1 MRTRRL
7 HLRLNVIV
15 KPFSSRVIST
25 STNVSSHLIFRC
37 AHRALSWQHTC
48 RHGSRRG
55 RRRSQAGGAMQQR
68 TFDGEGH
75 RECEQPLPSA
85 LGSVI
90 SGLGGSNEAEL
101 AIVPGGVFPTTSG
114 GTTFRIEKD

>member
-1 MRTRRL
+1 
-7 HLRLNVIV
+7 
-15 KPFSSRVIST
+15 
-25 STNVSSHLIFRC
+25 
-37 AHRALSWQHTC
+37 
-48 RHGSRRG
+48 
-55 RRRSQAGGAMQQR
+55 MQQR

-101 AIVPGGVFPTTSG
+101 AIVAGGVFPTTSG
-114 GTTFRIEKD
+114 PFSRSGRAIVCIVGHYCHCITATDNAHARKSQHEPAKASRGLAAGASGIHAW

>member
-1 MRTRRL
+1 
-7 HLRLNVIV
+7 
-15 KPFSSRVIST
+15 
-25 STNVSSHLIFRC
+25 
-37 AHRALSWQHTC
+37 
-48 RHGSRRG
+48 
-55 RRRSQAGGAMQQR
+55 MQQR

-114 GTTFRIEKD
+114 GSDVENIRRCNRSKRPLPVDQG

>member
-1 MRTRRL
+1 
-7 HLRLNVIV
+7 
-15 KPFSSRVIST
+15 
-25 STNVSSHLIFRC
+25 
-37 AHRALSWQHTC
+37 
-48 RHGSRRG
+48 
-55 RRRSQAGGAMQQR
+55 MQQR

-101 AIVPGGVFPTTSG
+101 VEHLNVHTRAE
-114 GTTFRIEKD
+114 R

>member
-1 MRTRRL
+1 
-7 HLRLNVIV
+7 
-15 KPFSSRVIST
+15 
-25 STNVSSHLIFRC
+25 
-37 AHRALSWQHTC
+37 
-48 RHGSRRG
+48 
-55 RRRSQAGGAMQQR
+55 MQQR

-101 AIVPGGVFPTTSG
+101 AIVAGGVFPTTSG
-114 GTTFRIEKD
+114 SLQRSHFAFVMVCATLHLVLRGRFL

>member
-1 MRTRRL
+1 
-7 HLRLNVIV
+7 
-15 KPFSSRVIST
+15 
-25 STNVSSHLIFRC
+25 
-37 AHRALSWQHTC
+37 
-48 RHGSRRG
+48 
-55 RRRSQAGGAMQQR
+55 MQQR

-101 AIVPGGVFPTTSG
+101 AYELAIVPGWRGFSHDIGSVGILSP
-114 GTTFRIEKD
+114 

>member
-1 MRTRRL
+1 
-7 HLRLNVIV
+7 
-15 KPFSSRVIST
+15 
-25 STNVSSHLIFRC
+25 
-37 AHRALSWQHTC
+37 
-48 RHGSRRG
+48 
-55 RRRSQAGGAMQQR
+55 MQQR

-101 AIVPGGVFPTTSG
+101 AIVAGGVFPTTSG
-114 GTTFRIEKD
+114 VRAAATGDAKKMYS

>member
-1 MRTRRL
+1 
-7 HLRLNVIV
+7 
-15 KPFSSRVIST
+15 
-25 STNVSSHLIFRC
+25 
-37 AHRALSWQHTC
+37 
-48 RHGSRRG
+48 
-55 RRRSQAGGAMQQR
+55 MQQR

-101 AIVPGGVFPTTSG
+101 VIIHRTHRCCGVRVG
-114 GTTFRIEKD
+114 A